1 MQLPD
6 TSWSQL
12 LAALEFS
19 AIDFNGLRN
28 QVVATARTLL
38 DFLPGWNDQLQEWS
52 LNGRLTAAAQ
62 EALQLNGDPQ
72 ELQTLVNQLSAG
84 DFQSLPEIV
93 LLSNTDING
102 ALGAYAQ
109 SKGIIYLNADWFNT
123 ATQEAIN
130 SVLTEEL
137 GHHLDAKLNQK
148 DTPGDEG
155 EYFSDLL
162 KGAVLTEAQKAAVR
176 TDNDSGLINVSG
188 LALQAEFAVAAAPPS
203 ILLTTP
209 LGYAVN
215 KLGGPP
221 IQVTYNGQYISST
234 YPGAGWIGLAATLD
248 GMGYNMYVKNTVSGK
263 YVKWILDANGAINS
277 GAFLTSSQE
286 LEEETLIG
294 YDINGDGTTG
304 LTYTAGAAT
313 IGSVNL
319 GTTQLGYAIKNG
331 GNPSVQVSYKGE
343 YISPTYPGAGWIG
356 LAATVDGAGY
366 DIYVKNMISGQYVKW
381 ILDTKGAIVGGAF
394 LTAAQELQ
402 EETTFG
408 YDIDGDGTTGLTY
421 TAGAATIGSVN
432 LGTTQLGYA
441 IKNGGSP
448 SVQVTY
454 KGDYISPT
462 YPGAGWIG
470 LAATVDGAG
479 YNIYVKN
486 TASGQYVKWIL
497 DANGVIVGGAF
508 LTALQELQEETT
520 AGYDINGD
528 GTTGLTYT
536 AGTATI
542 GSVNLGTTQLG
553 YAIKKGLNS
562 SVQVTYNGDY
572 ISPTYP
578 GAGWIG
584 LAALINGSGYDM
596 YIKNTGTN
604 QYAKWILDSKGAII
618 NGAFLTTAQVLLEEP
633 SIEYDINGDGAID
646 VESAGLIKLSIDS
659 QGIYTV
665 QSTLPTQ
672 LPDGISI
679 SPKEQLGSGLIRQ
692 KYRDLSYGF
701 EAQPG
706 DSLSV
711 LYTGKLIDGTIFD
724 SNTTAGR
731 SLFDF
736 TLGTGSV
743 IQGFDLGLMG
753 ASLGD
758 IYHLEIPP
766 SLGYGSRATA
776 SIPAN
781 STLLF
786 DVEIRGIS
794 RGTSQLTFQNAIG
807 NTVDKFTLK
816 KDNLTVN
823 SGTLGADWKILAA
836 ERISEK
842 NQVLWKNL
850 STNKLLTWT
859 MDSGWNWVG
868 SGGLIDPLSGAG
880 KELESQFG
888 VDINGDGSILAY
900 KTGTISADI
909 ITGSSSD
916 EFFVPLGVSSTG
928 IDRIILGGGS
938 NQIQLQ
944 ASSTSNLYAN
954 SKESD
959 FLVVEGFN
967 VLTDKLLLAANRAYG
982 FIPANF
988 GADPG
993 TAIYEDNNGDKLYNN
1008 NDELLAWM
1016 KGLTTMSANS
1026 LLLG

>member
-6 TSWSQL
+6 TSRSQL

-19 AIDFNGLRN
+19 AENFNGLRN

-109 SKGIIYLNADWFNT
+109 SKGIIYLNADWLNT

-188 LALQAEFAVAAAPPS
+188 LALQAEFAVAAAPTS

-248 GMGYNMYVKNTVSGK
+248 GMGYNMYVKNTVSGQ

-294 YDINGDGTTG
+294 YDIN
-304 LTYTAGAAT
+304 
-313 IGSVNL
+313 
-319 GTTQLGYAIKNG
+319 
-331 GNPSVQVSYKGE
+331 
-343 YISPTYPGAGWIG
+343 
-356 LAATVDGAGY
+356 
-366 DIYVKNMISGQYVKW
+366 
-381 ILDTKGAIVGGAF
+381 
-394 LTAAQELQ
+394 
-402 EETTFG
+402 
-408 YDIDGDGTTGLTY
+408 GDGTTGLTY

-553 YAIKKGLNS
+553 YAIKKDLNS

-584 LAALINGSGYDM
+584 LAATINGSGYDM

-850 STNKLLTWT
+850 STNKLHTWT